1 MKRVHY
7 NVTQLVNE
15 QMKNDIKNTLD
26 KVDGV
31 QMVNIDLGRS
41 TIEVGYN
48 ESIDEGSIKER
59 IEHAGCI
66 IK

>member
-1 MKRVHY
+1 MKKVHY
-7 NVTQLVNE
+7 NVTRLVNE
-15 QMKNDIKNTLD
+15 QMKNDVKNALD

-31 QMVNIDLGRS
+31 QIVNIDMGRS

-48 ESIDEGSIKER
+48 ESIDEDKIKES
-59 IEHAGCI
+59 IEQVGCI

>member
-7 NVTQLVNE
+7 NVTGLKNE
-15 QMKNDIKNTLD
+15 QMKNDIKNSLE

-48 ESIDEGSIKER
+48 EKSDEGTIKDS

-66 IK
+66 IR

>member
-7 NVTQLVNE
+7 NVTGLVNG
-15 QMKNDIKNTLD
+15 QMKNDVKNALD
-26 KVDGV
+26 KVEGV
-31 QMVNIDLGRS
+31 QIVNIDMGRS

-48 ESIDEGSIKER
+48 ESAGEDSIKES
-59 IEHAGCI
+59 IEQVGCV

>member
-1 MKRVHY
+1 MKRAHY
-7 NVTQLVNE
+7 NVTGLVNE
-15 QMKNDIKNTLD
+15 QMKNEIKNALD

-31 QMVNIDLGRS
+31 QIVNIDLGRS

-48 ESIDEGSIKER
+48 ESIDEDSIKES